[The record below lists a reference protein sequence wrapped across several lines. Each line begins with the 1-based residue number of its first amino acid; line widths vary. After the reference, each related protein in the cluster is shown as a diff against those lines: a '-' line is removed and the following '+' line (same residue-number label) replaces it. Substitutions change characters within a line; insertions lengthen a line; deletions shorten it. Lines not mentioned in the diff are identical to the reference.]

1 MEPVI
6 EMRNIS
12 KVFPRVVANDKINI
26 SVAYGEIHT
35 LLGENGAGKSTLMN
49 ILYGLYQPS
58 EGEIYIKQK
67 KAEITNPNAAI
78 ALGIGMVHQHFML
91 IPPMTVAENIVLG
104 REPRKFGFLDLA
116 RAVERV
122 EDISKRYGLQVDPKA
137 KVEDISVGMQQRVEI
152 LKALYRGAEI
162 LILDEPTAVLT
173 PQEISELF
181 EIMRNL
187 IKEGKSIIFITHKLK
202 EIMAVSDR
210 VTVIRRGRVVD
221 TVRTGETNPQDLA
234 SKMVGR
240 QVSFLVDKKIAAP
253 GQKILKIKDLHALNS
268 RKLPALKGI
277 SLEIRR
283 GEIVGLAGV
292 DGNGQTELVE
302 VITGLRKAQS
312 GKVMMLDRDITNF
325 KPRKV
330 ITASISH
337 IPEDRQARGLV
348 LDFSIE
354 ENMVLETYY
363 QDGFANG
370 LILNHKQ
377 IERHAR
383 RLIREFDIRP
393 TDEKALA
400 RSLSGGNQQKVI
412 IAREVDRDPELLI
425 AAQPT
430 RGLDV
435 GAIEFVHK
443 RLVEQRD
450 KGKAVFLVSLDLD
463 EIMALSDRIAVIYE
477 GQIVGTLLASE
488 ATEELLGL
496 MMAGA
501 AGGGS
506 GKEGNQDGQ
515 P

>member
-6 EMRNIS
+6 EMRSIS

-26 SVAYGEIHT
+26 SVAPGEIHA

-49 ILYGLYQPS
+49 VLYGLYQPT
-58 EGEIYIKQK
+58 EGDIYIHGK

-78 ALGIGMVHQHFML
+78 AMGIGMVHQHFML

-104 REPRKFGFLDLA
+104 HEPRKFGFLDLS

-122 EDISKRYGLQVDPKA
+122 EEISRRYGLQVDPRA
-137 KVEDISVGMQQRVEI
+137 KVENISVGMQQRTEI

-173 PQEISELF
+173 PQEITELF

-221 TVRTGETNPQDLA
+221 TVRTRDTNPQDLA
-234 SKMVGR
+234 AKMVGR
-240 QVSFLVDKKIAAP
+240 QVSLQINKQIGVPGEKIMEL
-253 GQKILKIKDLHALNS
+253 IDLYALSN
-268 RKLPALKGI
+268 RKLPALRGV

-292 DGNGQTELVE
+292 DGNGQSELVE
-302 VITGLRKAQS
+302 VIAGLRKAQS
-312 GKVMMLDRDITNF
+312 GKVMMLGRDITNYT
-325 KPRKV
+325 PRKV
-330 ITASISH
+330 ISCGISH

-348 LDFSIE
+348 LDFNIE
-354 ENMVLETYY
+354 ENMILETYY

-377 IERHAR
+377 IEQHAR

-393 TDEKALA
+393 TDEKAFA

-412 IAREVDRDPELLI
+412 IAREVDGDPELLI

-443 RLVEQRD
+443 RIVGQRD
-450 KGKAVFLVSLDLD
+450 RGKAVLLVSLDLD

-477 GQIVGTLLASE
+477 GRIVGAVSASE
-488 ATEELLGL
+488 ATEEMLGL

-501 AGGGS
+501 AG
-506 GKEGNQDGQ
+506 
-515 P
+515 